1 MKTTIAAVTT
11 AVLVAGAAGAA
22 ALPAAAT
29 PAPAVPAASAT
40 LLSASVPAQ
49 ALQPWPVLK
58 QGPNSVWPKVTVRS
72 LQYLL
77 NARGAKLAVDGTFGK
92 QTKAAVIKFQ
102 RAHHLTADGVIRAA
116 TWRALVV
123 TVHKGSTGPAVRA
136 VQDQINFRNNRNG
149 HTLNVDGIY
158 GPKTQAVVRA
168 FQQAI
173 AHEVHGFPVDGIT
186 GGEVGIHP
194 FGYVTS
200 MVVTIGLW
208 LTLAPAIG
216 AVRRG
221 SGTGKGHCAGE

>member
-1 MKTTIAAVTT
+1 MKTTIGAAVTASVLAIGTT
-11 AVLVAGAAGAA
+11 AAIAI
-22 ALPAAAT
+22 PAAAA
-29 PAPAVPAASAT
+29 PLAAAPAATAT

-77 NARGAKLAVDGTFGK
+77 DARGAKLAVDGTFGK

-136 VQDQINFRNNRNG
+136 VQDQANFRNLKG
-149 HTLNVDGIY
+149 TGQTLKVDGIY
-158 GPKTQAVVRA
+158 GAKTAAWVRG

-173 AHEVHGFPVDGIT
+173 AHEVHGFPVDGV
-186 GGEVGIHP
+186 VGQLTWQAL
-194 FGYVTS
+194 VTEA
-200 MVVTIGLW
+200 L
-208 LTLAPAIG
+208 
-216 AVRRG
+216 
-221 SGTGKGHCAGE
+221 SG